1 MAVWEPTA
9 EEFAS
14 FKTLTDV
21 VSWSKMLPEVS
32 DSFMDSI
39 GASGQEHPCVLG
51 MMEHEEVQEVIK
63 DLKVGYKSLNLMQK
77 GHIRTVMHVCK
88 LVAGTE
94 TTANVQKELEGRLNQ
109 VVTDITKVAE
119 EAKAAAAS
127 QSEKVGGP
135 QVPLKH
141 VVSQGSEETVPKI
154 SAEEMTKHCRTDF
167 RRYMEGTPDPR
178 EPSAQPTNEQV
189 STLYLNETW
198 PRTWTSGSGAEP
210 SSPTQEI
217 EKYGSPTPYG
227 RCSASYRN
235 FGPPGSHSTS
245 GIFCPVHTGSVHQ
258 CSKGLAEEH
267 GGNAC
272 NLTPREPSY
281 GKGRG
286 KKGKGRGKRHD

>member
-154 SAEEMTKHCRTDF
+154 SAEEMTKHWDRF
-167 RRYMEGTPDPR
+167 SSVYGRDPR
-178 EPSAQPTNEQV
+178 PEEECTADQRTGVDTLLKRDMAPYVDFGIWGPNHHRLLKKLRNTGLQLHMGGVLRHIEISGLRVVTAPQV
-189 STLYLNETW
+189 SSVRCTLGLF
-198 PRTWTSGSGAEP
+198 
-210 SSPTQEI
+210 I
-217 EKYGSPTPYG
+217 
-227 RCSASYRN
+227 SAARVLQK
-235 FGPPGSHSTS
+235 STA
-245 GIFCPVHTGSVHQ
+245 VT
-258 CSKGLAEEH
+258 LAI
-267 GGNAC
+267 
-272 NLTPREPSY
+272 
-281 GKGRG
+281 
-286 KKGKGRGKRHD
+286 